1 MKVLF
6 RQYTSYG
13 KYDNETLEHQWVD
26 EDTPEARAE
35 ALEDYDWADWNGSKE
50 DFINGKTNEIS
61 YWCAGDWDDPT
72 GGCFTVTTKEVALYE
87 IESTYKKSKQEINRL
102 FGEENNG

>member
-13 KYDNETLEHQWVD
+13 KYDNECLDNQWVD
-26 EDTPEARAE
+26 EDTPKAREE
-35 ALEDYDWADWNGSKE
+35 ALDGYNYVDWNGSKE

-61 YWCAGDWDDPT
+61 YWRAGDWDDPT
-72 GGCFTVTTKEVALYE
+72 GGCFTVTSKEDAFKE
-87 IESTYKKSKQEINRL
+87 IETYFENAKNKLIKL
-102 FGEENNG
+102 FGEEK

>member
-6 RQYTSYG
+6 RQYSSYG
-13 KYDNETLEHQWVD
+13 KYDNETLENQWVD
-26 EDTPEARAE
+26 EDTPKAREE
-35 ALEDYDWADWNGSKE
+35 ALEDYNYVDWNGSKE

-72 GGCFTVTTKEVALYE
+72 GGCFTVTSKEEAFEEVEKNYE
-87 IESTYKKSKQEINRL
+87 TNKNRL
-102 FGEENNG
+102 MRMFKEEK